1 MNHILFAPSLLPC
14 WRTSPA
20 VGSEMAAIFPSFV
33 PNRISTCP
41 SLSSPA
47 TPRVALLRNS
57 LLATPISL
65 APSRFFSRSNF
76 RSSATAATVV
86 FMLPTAKP
94 ELAST
99 GKKPSCNRGGNV
111 RRRWSLRSIKSFAMA
126 ELEARKLKYPSTG
139 TEALLMVD
147 RLDCMG
153 ALWILRRNYKA
164 FEKVTCS
171 VYQLGGEWSSR
182 LNVMYCNSW
191 SYSLLQISLRGA
203 LKLKKDLLGFK
214 HSIYVNKDGWLE
226 HILALP
232 F

>member
-1 MNHILFAPSLLPC
+1 
-14 WRTSPA
+14 
-20 VGSEMAAIFPSFV
+20 MAAIFPSFV

-76 RSSATAATVV
+76 RSSAAAATVV

-99 GKKPSCNRGGNV
+99 GKKP
-111 RRRWSLRSIKSFAMA
+111 RWSLRSIKSFAMA

-139 TEALLMVD
+139 TEALLMGILVEVD

-153 ALWILRRNYKA
+153 ALWILCLNYKA
-164 FEKVTCS
+164 VSKHIINRGRLRQFRDAFVNVRGSKGDLLPLASVIERKELFGSANTSALELGELIPTICS
-171 VYQLGGEWSSR
+171 NYLLTTRPMFGLGGG
-182 LNVMYCNSW
+182 
-191 SYSLLQISLRGA
+191 SY
-203 LKLKKDLLGFK
+203 
-214 HSIYVNKDGWLE
+214 
-226 HILALP
+226 
-232 F
+232 